1 MTTDDGAGGLGLPGR
16 EERAEGAFLALAAG
30 DALGWPQESPR
41 RVRAPRPLPRPGVG
55 FTGWTRRGGT
65 RFQPYDEVIGPGEYS
80 DDTQLAL
87 AIARS
92 RVKHGEFWWDALTR
106 TELPFWTL
114 YERGGGAA
122 TRRAARAWAAG
133 RPPWESERRG
143 EADRYFRAGGNGV
156 AMRVLPHAVFRAAA
170 SGEQVVGDAL
180 RDGTATH
187 GHPRALVGAAAY
199 AGAAWYLLRKRDT
212 LALGELVEALLD
224 SVSFWAG
231 CPGSGEA
238 GTSWTKAAVEA
249 VPDYEES
256 WKRVVGEM
264 RRLLEVARAGVREG
278 AMADDRAVMESLGC
292 FGPEKGSGTISTA
305 AAVYLASR
313 HAVAP
318 RRGVLRAAFAQPAD
332 TDTLGAMV
340 GGLLGCVAGA
350 DWLPGEWRSVQD
362 AGYLRRLAV
371 RLAGGP
377 EGAEEAPVG
386 PAPRAEAVF
395 RALADNG
402 GGELEIGKT
411 LRGHATAWDGV
422 RPASRSLR
430 AESWR
435 FVTVEGQTMYLHRLE
450 RVEPAPASRRGE
462 RGTSD
467 RSGGRGAAG
476 RLPLAISGGVVPTP
490 GASRRMAPT
499 VVPEAAASFVA
510 VRGLA
515 TRLAHRV
522 RRRRLD
528 LADLQRIPEGGATSL
543 SSNGERLAQV
553 PTEDCDAVLRH
564 ASQLLETGH
573 LPPLEIELRP
583 VSVSLDTSRILVKG
597 EGLRPTSVGLLVERR
612 SDGLRHFA
620 VERDATKSVP
630 CLELR
635 LPASLRFETE
645 DDAVSVLTTLCS
657 RMLGSAE

>member
-1 MTTDDGAGGLGLPGR
+1 MTTEDGAGRLDIPGR
-16 EERAEGAFLALAAG
+16 AERAEGALLALAAG

-41 RVRAPRPLPRPGVG
+41 RVRAPRPLPESGRR
-55 FTGWTRRGGT
+55 FIGWIRRGGS

-80 DDTQLAL
+80 DDTQLAI
-87 AIARS
+87 AVARS
-92 RVKHGEFWWDALTR
+92 RVRHGASWRDALTR

-114 YERGGGAA
+114 YERGGGGA

-133 RPPWESERRG
+133 RRPWEFERRG

-199 AGAAWYLLRKRDT
+199 AGAAWFLLRKRDT
-212 LALGELVEALLD
+212 PALGELVEALLD
-224 SVSFWAG
+224 GVSFWAG

-264 RRLLEVARAGVREG
+264 RQLLEVARAGVREG

-292 FGPEKGSGTISTA
+292 FGPEKGSGTISAA

-313 HAVAP
+313 YAVAP
-318 RRGVLRAAFAQPAD
+318 HRGVVRAAFAQPAD

-377 EGAEEAPVG
+377 EGAEETPVG
-386 PAPRAEAVF
+386 AAPQAEEVF

-422 RPASRSLR
+422 RPASKSLR
-430 AESWR
+430 AQSWR
-435 FVTVEGQTMYLHRLE
+435 FVTVEGQTIYLHRLE
-450 RVEPAPASRRGE
+450 RVVPAPAARGRKRRTSDLSGRRGE
-462 RGTSD
+462 
-467 RSGGRGAAG
+467 AA
-476 RLPLAISGGVVPTP
+476 RLPLGTAGGVVPMP
-490 GASRRMAPT
+490 GTSGRRAPD

-515 TRLAHRV
+515 TRLAHAL
-522 RRRRLD
+522 RRRGLD
-528 LADLQRIPEGGATSL
+528 LADLQRVPEGGATSL
-543 SSNGERLAQV
+543 ASNGERLAQV
-553 PTEDCDAVLRH
+553 PTEFCDAVLRH
-564 ASQLLETGH
+564 AGQLLETGH
-573 LPPLEIELRP
+573 LPPLDIELRP
-583 VSVSLDTSRILVKG
+583 VSVAHDTARILVKG

-630 CLELR
+630 CLELA
-635 LPASLRFETE
+635 LPTSLRFETE
-645 DDAVSVLTTLCS
+645 NDAVSVLTTLCS
-657 RMLGSAE
+657 RMVGSAE

>member
-1 MTTDDGAGGLGLPGR
+1 
-16 EERAEGAFLALAAG
+16 
-30 DALGWPQESPR
+30 
-41 RVRAPRPLPRPGVG
+41 
-55 FTGWTRRGGT
+55 
-65 RFQPYDEVIGPGEYS
+65 
-80 DDTQLAL
+80 
-87 AIARS
+87 
-92 RVKHGEFWWDALTR
+92 
-106 TELPFWTL
+106 
-114 YERGGGAA
+114 
-122 TRRAARAWAAG
+122 
-133 RPPWESERRG
+133 
-143 EADRYFRAGGNGV
+143 
-156 AMRVLPHAVFRAAA
+156 
-170 SGEQVVGDAL
+170 
-180 RDGTATH
+180 
-187 GHPRALVGAAAY
+187 
-199 AGAAWYLLRKRDT
+199 
-212 LALGELVEALLD
+212 
-224 SVSFWAG
+224 
-231 CPGSGEA
+231 
-238 GTSWTKAAVEA
+238 
-249 VPDYEES
+249 
-256 WKRVVGEM
+256 
-264 RRLLEVARAGVREG
+264 
-278 AMADDRAVMESLGC
+278 MADDRAVMESLGC

-313 HAVAP
+313 YAVAP
-318 RRGVLRAAFAQPAD
+318 HRGVVRAAFAQPAD

-362 AGYLRRLAV
+362 AEYLRRLAV
-371 RLAGGP
+371 RLAAGP

-386 PAPRAEAVF
+386 AAPRAEAVF

-422 RPASRSLR
+422 RPASRSFR

-450 RVEPAPASRRGE
+450 RLVPDPASRRGE

-515 TRLAHRV
+515 TRLAHGV

-528 LADLQRIPEGGATSL
+528 LADLQRVPEGGATSL
-543 SSNGERLAQV
+543 ASNGERLAQV

-583 VSVSLDTSRILVKG
+583 VSVAHDTARILVKG

-645 DDAVSVLTTLCS
+645 ADAVSLLTALCS

>member
-1 MTTDDGAGGLGLPGR
+1 M
-16 EERAEGAFLALAAG
+16 G
-30 DALGWPQESPR
+30 DA
-41 RVRAPRPLPRPGVG
+41 V
-55 FTGWTRRGGT
+55 
-65 RFQPYDEVIGPGEYS
+65 
-80 DDTQLAL
+80 
-87 AIARS
+87 
-92 RVKHGEFWWDALTR
+92 
-106 TELPFWTL
+106 
-114 YERGGGAA
+114 
-122 TRRAARAWAAG
+122 
-133 RPPWESERRG
+133 
-143 EADRYFRAGGNGV
+143 
-156 AMRVLPHAVFRAAA
+156 
-170 SGEQVVGDAL
+170 

-187 GHPRALVGAAAY
+187 GHPRALAGAAAY
-199 AGAAWYLLRKRDT
+199 AAAAWFLLRKRDT

-224 SVSFWAG
+224 GVSSWAP
-231 CPGSGEA
+231 CPGSGEV
-238 GTSWTKAAVEA
+238 GISWTNAAAEV

-256 WKRVVGEM
+256 WERVVGEM

-278 AMADDRAVMESLGC
+278 VMADDRAVMESLGC

-313 HAVAP
+313 YAVAP
-318 RRGVLRAAFAQPAD
+318 RRGVVRAAFAQPAD

-362 AGYLRRLAV
+362 ADYLRHLAV

-377 EGAEEAPVG
+377 ERAEAAPVG
-386 PAPRAEAVF
+386 AAPRAEEVF
-395 RALADNG
+395 RALVDNG

-450 RVEPAPASRRGE
+450 RVEPAPASRGGE

-467 RSGGRGAAG
+467 LSGRRGAAG
-476 RLPLAISGGVVPTP
+476 RLPLVISGGVVPTP

-515 TRLAHRV
+515 TRLVHAL
-522 RRRRLD
+522 RRRGFD
-528 LADLQRIPEGGATSL
+528 LTDLQRVPEGGATSL
-543 SSNGERLAQV
+543 ASNGEGLMRL
-553 PTEDCDAVLRH
+553 PTEDCDAVMRQ
-564 ASQLLETGH
+564 ASDLVENGH
-573 LPPLEIELRP
+573 LPLLDIELRP
-583 VSVSLDTSRILVKG
+583 VSVARDTFRILVNG

-612 SDGLRHFA
+612 SDGRRYFTI
-620 VERDATKSVP
+620 ERDCTNSVP
-630 CLELR
+630 RLDLE

-645 DDAVSVLTTLCS
+645 DAAVSVLTALCS

>member
-1 MTTDDGAGGLGLPGR
+1 MTTDDGAGRLDIPGR
-16 EERAEGAFLALAAG
+16 AERAEGALLALATG
-30 DALGWPQESPR
+30 DALGWPHESPR
-41 RVRAPRPLPRPGVG
+41 RVRAPRPLPKPGPR
-55 FTGWTRRGGT
+55 FIGWTRRGGT

-80 DDTQLAL
+80 DDTQLAI
-87 AIARS
+87 AVARS
-92 RVKHGEFWWDALTR
+92 RVRHGDSWRDALTR

-114 YERGGGAA
+114 YERGGGGA

-133 RPPWESERRG
+133 RPPWESAGRG

-156 AMRVLPHAVFRAAA
+156 AMRVLPHAIFRAEA

-199 AGAAWYLLRKRDT
+199 AGAAWFLLRKRDT
-212 LALGELVEALLD
+212 PALGELVEALLD
-224 SVSFWAG
+224 GVSFWAG

-264 RRLLEVARAGVREG
+264 RQLLEVARAGVREG

-292 FGPEKGSGTISTA
+292 FGPEKGSGTISAA

-313 HAVAP
+313 YAVAP
-318 RRGVLRAAFAQPAD
+318 HRGVMRAAFAQPAD

-350 DWLPGEWRSVQD
+350 DWLPGAWRSVQD

-377 EGAEEAPVG
+377 EGAEETPVG
-386 PAPRAEAVF
+386 AAPQAEEVF

-422 RPASRSLR
+422 RPASKSLR
-430 AESWR
+430 AQSWR
-435 FVTVEGQTMYLHRLE
+435 FVTVEGQTIYLHRLE
-450 RVEPAPASRRGE
+450 RVVPAPAARGRKRRTSDLSGRRGE
-462 RGTSD
+462 
-467 RSGGRGAAG
+467 AA
-476 RLPLAISGGVVPTP
+476 RLPLGTAGGVVPMP
-490 GASRRMAPT
+490 GTSGRRVPD

-515 TRLAHRV
+515 TRLAHAL
-522 RRRRLD
+522 RRRGLD
-528 LADLQRIPEGGATSL
+528 LADLQRVPEGGATSL
-543 SSNGERLAQV
+543 ASNGERLAQV
-553 PTEDCDAVLRH
+553 PTEFCDAVLRH
-564 ASQLLETGH
+564 AGQLLETGH
-573 LPPLEIELRP
+573 LPPLDIELRP
-583 VSVSLDTSRILVKG
+583 VSVAHDTARILVKG

-630 CLELR
+630 CLELA
-635 LPASLRFETE
+635 LPTSLRFETE
-645 DDAVSVLTTLCS
+645 NDAVSVLTTLCS
-657 RMLGSAE
+657 RMVGSAE

>member
-1 MTTDDGAGGLGLPGR
+1 MTADVGTEVPRMPGLEAKAGGC
-16 EERAEGAFLALAAG
+16 FLALAAG

-41 RVRAPRPLPRPGVG
+41 RVRAPRPVPKPGLQ

-87 AIARS
+87 AVARS
-92 RVKHGEFWWDALTR
+92 RVRHGDSWWDALTR
-106 TELPFWTL
+106 MELPFWTL
-114 YERGGGAA
+114 YERGGGGA
-122 TRRAARAWAAG
+122 TRRAARAWAMG
-133 RPPWESERRG
+133 RAPWEAARRA
-143 EADRYFRAGGNGV
+143 EVDRYFRAGGNGV

-199 AGAAWYLLRKRDT
+199 AGAAWFLLRKRDT
-212 LALGELVEALLD
+212 PALGELVEALLD
-224 SVSFWAG
+224 GASFWAP

-238 GTSWTKAAVEA
+238 GTSWTNAAVEA

-256 WKRVVGEM
+256 WERVVGEM
-264 RRLLEVARAGVREG
+264 RQLLEVARAAVRDGE
-278 AMADDRAVMESLGC
+278 MADDRAVMESLGC

-313 HAVAP
+313 YAVAP
-318 RRGVLRAAFAQPAD
+318 GRGVMRAAFAQPAD

-362 AGYLRRLAV
+362 ADYLRRLAV
-371 RLAGGP
+371 RLAAGP
-377 EGAEEAPVG
+377 ERAEATPVG
-386 PAPRAEAVF
+386 SAPRAEAVF

-402 GGELEIGKT
+402 GGELEIGRT

-422 RPASRSLR
+422 RPASKSLR
-430 AESWR
+430 AQSWR
-435 FVTVEGQTMYLHRLE
+435 FVTVEGQTIYIHRLE
-450 RVEPAPASRRGE
+450 RVEPAPAWRRRE

-467 RSGGRGAAG
+467 LSGRRGGAG
-476 RLPLAISGGVVPTP
+476 RLPLGIAGGGVPMPGTSGGRAP
-490 GASRRMAPT
+490 G
-499 VVPEAAASFVA
+499 VVPEAAGSFVA

-522 RRRRLD
+522 RRRHFD
-528 LADLQRIPEGGATSL
+528 FADLQCVSEGAATSL
-543 SSNGERLAQV
+543 VSNGERLMRL
-553 PTEDCDAVLRH
+553 PTGDCDAVLRH
-564 ASQLLETGH
+564 ASRLVETGH

-583 VSVSLDTSRILVKG
+583 VSVSHDTSRILVKG

-612 SDGLRHFA
+612 PDGRRHFA

-645 DDAVSVLTTLCS
+645 DDAVSVLTALCS
-657 RMLGSAE
+657 RMLGAAE